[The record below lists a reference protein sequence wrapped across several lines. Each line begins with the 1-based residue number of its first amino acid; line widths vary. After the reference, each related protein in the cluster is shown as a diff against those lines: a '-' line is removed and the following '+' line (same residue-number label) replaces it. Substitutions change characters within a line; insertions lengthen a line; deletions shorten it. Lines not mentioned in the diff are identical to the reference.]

1 MDEEWDDDL
10 EVTLP
15 LFTVQRAL
23 NCTTICR
30 LTLGKAH
37 VAHTMA
43 FAQEMG
49 GGAGE
54 GEDFTVTTDSRDPDR
69 IFW

>member
-43 FAQEMG
+43 FVRRWAAVQ
-49 GGAGE
+49 ARAR
-54 GEDFTVTTDSRDPDR
+54 TSR
-69 IFW
+69 